1 MKMNPNLCKILKV
14 SQNYKPITKKTA
26 TNKCRSPNL
35 LINNFHNHFLNFFR
49 NNVKTQRFE

>member
-26 TNKCRSPNL
+26 TNKCRSPNV
-35 LINNFHNHFLNFFR
+35 IIKYFLNFYLF
-49 NNVKTQRFE
+49 